1 MKQVLK
7 DRLLIEKIKLE
18 KQNSIIDIVEDENGP
33 ITGKVLQVGKL
44 VEDIKTEDI
53 VLFKETDSLPI
64 SIEDKNYLILREYDI
79 IAII

>member
-33 ITGKVLQVGKL
+33 ITGKVLQIGKL
-44 VEDIKTEDI
+44 VEDIKVEDI

-64 SIEDKNYLILREYDI
+64 SIEGKNYLILREYDI

>member
-7 DRLLIEKIKLE
+7 DRLLVEKIKLE

>member
-33 ITGKVLQVGKL
+33 ITGKVLQIGKL

-53 VLFKETDSLPI
+53 VLFKEIDSLPI
-64 SIEDKNYLILREYDI
+64 SIEGKNYLILREYDI

>member
-18 KQNSIIDIVEDENGP
+18 KQNSIIDIVEDESGP